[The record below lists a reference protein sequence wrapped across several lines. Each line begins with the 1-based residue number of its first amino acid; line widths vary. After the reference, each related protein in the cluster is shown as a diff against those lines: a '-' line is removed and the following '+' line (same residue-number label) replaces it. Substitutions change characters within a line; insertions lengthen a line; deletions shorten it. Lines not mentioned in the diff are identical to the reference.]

1 MAGFTYEKNLP
12 HQERAIESVLAV
24 FDRVHLNKNVQ
35 TDENP
40 LIEFAGNLKT
50 DNLQKIQQAN
60 NVGDIALSHSNV
72 LDISMETGTGKTY
85 TYTKTMF
92 ELNRVLDV
100 FKFIV
105 VVPTLPIK
113 AGTKNFL
120 QSASLAEHFRKDFAG
135 QYGETEIELYV
146 VESQKNKAKK
156 AFMPSEIVRFV
167 GTEDKQKIH
176 VLLINAGMINSDTM
190 AGKDRGN
197 DGSRLIK
204 DKFSVPFEALA
215 STNPFVIIDEP
226 HKFDK
231 NGVTWQNIQ
240 KFNAQFILRYGA
252 TFPSVEVNK
261 KDENGKNVKNEQ
273 GKVVKLTIQKYENLL
288 YRLSAIDAFNDDLVK
303 GIRAFT
309 EQIDGDNGERIKLID
324 LDGKEATFILDK
336 QEFKLSKGENLNR
349 IHQAISDLFVSEMNK
364 SVLVLSNG
372 IELKK
377 GDTINPYSYS
387 DTVRDKMMRQA
398 IREHFVLEKELLTRN
413 GGRIK
418 PLTLFFIDDIAGY
431 RDEKNQLSGSLKTV
445 FEQMVKVELEH
456 RLQTENDEFLRQYW
470 QTALNDIAKTHGGYF
485 SQDNSDKDDKIEQE
499 VNEILHDKE
508 TLLSLANP
516 RRFVFSKWTL
526 REGWDNPNVFQICK
540 LRSSGSETSKL
551 QEVGRGLR
559 LPVNEYMARVKDH
572 AFFLN
577 YFVDNSETDF
587 VKKLTDEVNSAVVK
601 PIVFTALT
609 DELIKKIQTAY
620 PDLSKKQIRNQLAD
634 LTDDDDVFL
643 ENGFAETKKLFPK
656 AFESSGSLKDGKIKR
671 SGEKAEKVKMRIAKY
686 DELKSLWETINQ
698 KALLQYKIKDED
710 EFLSLFIRYLKENAD
725 KFTATGIRTVQNK
738 IRVDNGLLSA
748 TETRSLN
755 DEVFEP
761 INTLNYREFLLKL
774 SQTALIQM
782 QTLHKAFFA
791 IRDVLEISNFLNE
804 RTIHTIKAGFD
815 RWLLLNSFNAF
826 EVGFSRVRGSVHP
839 TKFTDN
845 QGKALPEVNASDLG
859 TQFDSGS
866 PLAEFL
872 FESVFFDSELE
883 HANITKNQVKE
894 VIVFTKIPK
903 NSIKIPVAGG
913 GTYSPD
919 FAYIIKTSSGD
930 TLNLIVESKNV
941 PDDQS
946 LRSEEQQKIKHA
958 EKLFNLVASDTKIV
972 FKTQFEKDEIVNVIK
987 NAQQQ

>member
-24 FDRVHLNKNVQ
+24 FDLVHLNTKVQ
-35 TDENP
+35 NDENP
-40 LIEFAGNLKT
+40 LIEFAGSLKT

-60 NVGDIALSHSNV
+60 NVADIALSHSNV

-92 ELNRVLDV
+92 ELNRELGV

-105 VVPTLPIK
+105 VVPTLSIK

-120 QSASLAEHFRKDFAG
+120 QSTSLAEHFRKDFAG

-156 AFMPSEIVRFV
+156 AFMPYEIVRFV
-167 GTEDKQKIH
+167 QAEDKQKIH

-190 AGKDRGN
+190 AGKDKGN

-226 HKFDK
+226 HKFPTSK
-231 NGVTWQNIQ
+231 KTWENIQ

-252 TFPSVEVNK
+252 TFN
-261 KDENGKNVKNEQ
+261 NQ
-273 GKVVKLTIQKYENLL
+273 FENLL

-336 QEFKLSKGENLNR
+336 QAFKLSKGENLNR
-349 IHQAISDLFVSEMNK
+349 IHQAIRDLFVSEMNK

-387 DTVRDKMMRQA
+387 DTVRDKMMRDA
-398 IREHFVLEKELLTRN
+398 IRKHFVLEKELLTRN

-445 FEQMVKVELEH
+445 FEQMVKAELEH

-577 YFVDNSETDF
+577 YFVDNSETNF
-587 VKKLTDEVNSAVVK
+587 VEKLINEVNSAVVK

-620 PDLSKKQIRNQLAD
+620 PDVSKKQIRNQLAD

-656 AFESSGSLKDGKIKR
+656 AFESSGSLKNGKIKG
-671 SGEKAEKVKMRIAKY
+671 SGEKVEKVKMRIAKY
-686 DELKSLWETINQ
+686 DELKALWETINQ

-710 EFLSLFIRYLKENAD
+710 EFLSLFIRYLKENTD

-791 IRDVLEISNFLNE
+791 LRDVLKISKFLNE

-815 RWLLLNSFNAF
+815 RWLLFNSFNAF
-826 EVGFSRVRGSVHP
+826 EVGFSRVGGSVHP

-845 QGKALPEVNASDLG
+845 QGNALAEVNASDLG

-930 TLNLIVESKNV
+930 RLNLIVESKNV
-941 PDDQS
+941 PDNQS

-958 EKLFNLVASDTKIV
+958 EKLFNLVASDMKLV
-972 FKTQFEKDEIVNVIK
+972 FKTQFEKDEIVNIIK
-987 NAQQQ
+987 NAQKQR

>member
-12 HQERAIESVLAV
+12 HQERAIESVLSV
-24 FDRVHLNKNVQ
+24 FDRVYLKHGSR
-35 TDENP
+35 DENP
-40 LIEFAGNLKT
+40 EIVFSGSLKA
-50 DNLQKIQQAN
+50 DNLQKIQQMN
-60 NVGDIALSHSNV
+60 GVGDTPLSGSNV
-72 LDISMETGTGKTY
+72 LDIAMETGTGKTY

-92 ELNRVLDV
+92 ELNRVLGI

-105 VVPTLPIK
+105 VVPTLSIK

-120 QSASLAEHFRKDFAG
+120 QSPALAEHFRKDFAG
-135 QYGETEIELYV
+135 LYGETEIKLYV
-146 VESQKNKAKK
+146 VESQKSKAKK
-156 AFMPSEIVRFV
+156 SSMPSEIVRFV
-167 GTEDKQKIH
+167 ETDDTQKIH
-176 VLLINAGMINSDTM
+176 VLLINAGMINSETM
-190 AGKDRGN
+190 AGKDKGN
-197 DGSRLIK
+197 DGSHLIK
-204 DKFSVPFEALA
+204 DKYHVPFEALA
-215 STNPFVIIDEP
+215 AVKPFVIVDEP
-226 HKFDK
+226 HKFPKDK
-231 NGVTWQNIQ
+231 KTWENLL

-252 TFPSVEVNK
+252 TFN
-261 KDENGKNVKNEQ
+261 NQ
-273 GKVVKLTIQKYENLL
+273 FENLL
-288 YRLSAIDAFNDDLVK
+288 YRLTAVDAFNDDLVK

-309 EQIDGDNGERIKLID
+309 EQIDGDNGERIKLLD
-324 LDGKEATFILDK
+324 LDGKEATFVLNK
-336 QEFKLSKGENLNR
+336 QEYKLSKGDNLSR
-349 IHQAISDLFVSEMNK
+349 IHQAINDLFVSEMNK
-364 SVLVLSNG
+364 TTLVLSNG
-372 IELKK
+372 MELKK
-377 GDTINPYSYS
+377 GNTINPYSYS

-398 IREHFVLEKELLTRN
+398 VRQHFILEKQLLTRN

-431 RDEKNQLSGSLKTV
+431 RDEQNQLSGSLKTL
-445 FEQMVKVELEH
+445 FEQMIKAELESC
-456 RLQTENDEFLRQYW
+456 LKTENDEFLRQYW
-470 QTALNDIAKTHGGYF
+470 QTALNDISKTHGGYF
-485 SQDNSDKDDKIEQE
+485 SRDNSDKDEKIEQE

-508 TLLSLANP
+508 KLLSLDNP

-601 PIVFTALT
+601 PIVFNELN
-609 DELIKKIQTAY
+609 DELIEKIQAAY
-620 PDLSKKQIRNQLAD
+620 SDVSKKQIRNQLAD

-643 ENGFAETKKLFPK
+643 ENGFAQTRKLFPK
-656 AFESSGSLKDGKIKR
+656 AFEVSNSLKNGKIMR
-671 SGEKAEKVKMRIAKY
+671 SGEKTEKVKMRVGKY
-686 DELKSLWETINQ
+686 DELKILWETINQ

-710 EFLSLFIRYLKENAD
+710 EFLNLFIRYLKENVD
-725 KFTATGIRTVQNK
+725 KFTATGIRTIQNK
-738 IRVDNGLLSA
+738 IHVDNGLLTSHVQS
-748 TETRSLN
+748 SLK
-755 DEVFEP
+755 DEFFEP

-782 QTLHKAFFA
+782 QTLHCAFVA
-791 IRDVLEISNFLNE
+791 VRDDLDISKFLNE
-804 RTIHTIKAGFD
+804 RTIHAIKVGFD

-826 EVGFSRVRGSVHP
+826 EVGFSRVGGSIHP

-845 QGKALPEVNASDLG
+845 QGNALTEVNASDLG
-859 TQFDSGS
+859 TQFDDGN

-883 HANITKNQVKE
+883 RENIKNNQVNE

-903 NSIKIPVAGG
+903 NSIRIPVAGG

-919 FAYIIKTSSGD
+919 FAYIVKTLKGE

-941 PDDQS
+941 SDNQS
-946 LRSEEQQKIKHA
+946 LRQEEQQKIKHA
-958 EKLFNLVASDTKIV
+958 EELFNLIASNTKIV
-972 FKTQFEKDEIVNVIK
+972 FKTQFENDEIVKIIK
-987 NAQQQ
+987 KAQEQP

>member
-1 MAGFTYEKNLP
+1 MAGFTYEKNLS

-40 LIEFAGNLKT
+40 LIEFAGDLKT

-92 ELNRVLDV
+92 ELNRVLGV

-120 QSASLAEHFRKDFAG
+120 QSASLAEHFLKDFAG

-146 VESQKNKAKK
+146 VESQKNKVKK

-167 GTEDKQKIH
+167 QADDKQKIH

-190 AGKDRGN
+190 AGKDKGN

-215 STNPFVIIDEP
+215 STNPFVIVDEP
-226 HKFDK
+226 HKFPTSK
-231 NGVTWQNIQ
+231 KTWENIQ

-252 TFPSVEVNK
+252 TFN
-261 KDENGKNVKNEQ
+261 NQ
-273 GKVVKLTIQKYENLL
+273 FENLL
-288 YRLSAIDAFNDDLVK
+288 YRLNAIDAFNDDLVK

-377 GDTINPYSYS
+377 SDTINPYSYS

-398 IREHFVLEKELLTRN
+398 IREHFILEKELLTRN

-445 FEQMVKVELEH
+445 FEQMVKAELEH

-470 QTALNDIAKTHGGYF
+470 QTALKDISKTHGGYF

-601 PIVFTALT
+601 PIVFMALT

-671 SGEKAEKVKMRIAKY
+671 SGEKVEKVKMRIAKY
-686 DELKSLWETINQ
+686 DELKSLWEAINQ

-710 EFLSLFIRYLKENAD
+710 EFLSLFICYLKENAD

-782 QTLHKAFFA
+782 QTLHKAFFSL
-791 IRDVLEISNFLNE
+791 RDVLEISKFLNE

-826 EVGFSRVRGSVHP
+826 EVGFSRVGGSVHP

-845 QGKALPEVNASDLG
+845 QGKALAEVNASDLG

-958 EKLFNLVASDTKIV
+958 EKLFNLVASDMKIV

>member
-24 FDRVHLNKNVQ
+24 FDLVHLNTKVQ
-35 TDENP
+35 NDENP
-40 LIEFAGNLKT
+40 LIEFAGSLKT

-60 NVGDIALSHSNV
+60 NVADIALSHSNV

-92 ELNRVLDV
+92 ELNRELGV

-105 VVPTLPIK
+105 VVPTLSIK

-120 QSASLAEHFRKDFAG
+120 QSTSLAEHFRKDFAG

-167 GTEDKQKIH
+167 QAEDKQKIH

-190 AGKDRGN
+190 AGKDKGN

-226 HKFDK
+226 HKFPTSK
-231 NGVTWQNIQ
+231 KTWENIQ

-252 TFPSVEVNK
+252 TFN
-261 KDENGKNVKNEQ
+261 NQ
-273 GKVVKLTIQKYENLL
+273 FENLL

-309 EQIDGDNGERIKLID
+309 EQIGGDNGERIKLID

-336 QEFKLSKGENLNR
+336 QAFKLSKGENLNR
-349 IHQAISDLFVSEMNK
+349 IHQAIRDLFVSEMNK

-387 DTVRDKMMRQA
+387 DTVRDKMMRDA
-398 IREHFVLEKELLTRN
+398 IRKHFVLEKELLTRN

-445 FEQMVKVELEH
+445 FEQMVKAELEH

-577 YFVDNSETDF
+577 YFVDNSETNF
-587 VKKLTDEVNSAVVK
+587 VEKLINEVNSAVVK

-620 PDLSKKQIRNQLAD
+620 PDVSKKQIRNQLAD

-656 AFESSGSLKDGKIKR
+656 AFESSGSLKNGKIKG
-671 SGEKAEKVKMRIAKY
+671 SGEKVEKVKMRIAKY
-686 DELKSLWETINQ
+686 DELKALWETINQ

-791 IRDVLEISNFLNE
+791 LRDVLEISKFLNE

-815 RWLLLNSFNAF
+815 RWLLFNSFNAF
-826 EVGFSRVRGSVHP
+826 EVGFSRVGGSVHP

-845 QGKALPEVNASDLG
+845 QGNALTEVNASDLG

-930 TLNLIVESKNV
+930 RLNLIVESKNV
-941 PDDQS
+941 PDNQS

-972 FKTQFEKDEIVNVIK
+972 FKTQFEKDEIVNIIK
-987 NAQQQ
+987 NAQKQR

>member
-1 MAGFTYEKNLP
+1 MAGFTYEKDLP

-24 FDRVHLNKNVQ
+24 FDCVYLKACGS
-35 TDENP
+35 DENP
-40 LIEFAGNLKT
+40 LIEFSGSLKT

-60 NVGDIALSHSNV
+60 DVGDVALSNSNV

-92 ELNRVLDV
+92 ELHRMLGV

-105 VVPTLPIK
+105 VVPTLSIK

-120 QSASLAEHFRKDFAG
+120 QSASLAEHFRKDFEG

-167 GTEDKQKIH
+167 QAEDKQKIH

-190 AGKDRGN
+190 VGKDKGN

-215 STNPFVIIDEP
+215 SVNPFVIVDEP
-226 HKFDK
+226 HKFPTSK
-231 NGVTWQNIQ
+231 KTWENIQ

-252 TFPSVEVNK
+252 TFN
-261 KDENGKNVKNEQ
+261 NQ
-273 GKVVKLTIQKYENLL
+273 FENLL

-336 QEFKLSKGENLNR
+336 QEFKLSKSENLNR
-349 IHQAISDLFVSEMNK
+349 IHQAISDLFVSEMNKNK

-445 FEQMVKVELEH
+445 FEQMVKAELEH
-456 RLQTENDEFLRQYW
+456 RLQTENDEFIRQFW
-470 QTALNDIAKTHGGYF
+470 QTALNDISKTHGGYF

-587 VKKLTDEVNSAVVK
+587 VKKLTDEVNSALAK
-601 PIVFTALT
+601 PLIFTELN
-609 DELIKKIQTAY
+609 DELIEKIQAAY
-620 PDLSKKQIRNQLAD
+620 PDVSKKQIRKQLED

-656 AFESSGSLKDGKIKR
+656 AFESTGSLKGGKIVR
-671 SGEKAEKVKMRIAKY
+671 SGEKAEKVKMRVGKY
-686 DELKSLWETINQ
+686 DELKALWETINQ

-710 EFLSLFIRYLKENAD
+710 EFLNLFISYLKENAD
-725 KFTATGIRTVQNK
+725 KFMATGIRTIQK
-738 IRVDNGLLSA
+738 EIRVDNCLLSA
-748 TETRSLN
+748 TEIRSLN

-774 SQTALIQM
+774 SQTALIRM
-782 QTLHKAFFA
+782 QTLHCAFVA
-791 IRDVLEISNFLNE
+791 IRDDLDISKFLNE
-804 RTIHTIKAGFD
+804 RTIHAIKAGFD

-826 EVGFSRVRGSVHP
+826 EVGFSRVGGSIHP

-845 QGKALPEVNASDLG
+845 QGNALAEVNASDLG

-883 HANITKNQVKE
+883 HANITDNQVKE

-919 FAYIIKTSSGD
+919 FAYIVKTQTGD

-958 EKLFNLVASDTKIV
+958 EKLFNLVASNTKLV
-972 FKTQFEKDEIVNVIK
+972 FKTQFENDEIVKIIK
-987 NAQQQ
+987 KAQEQP

>member
-24 FDRVHLNKNVQ
+24 FDLVHLNTKVQ
-35 TDENP
+35 NDENP
-40 LIEFAGNLKT
+40 LIEFAGSLKT

-60 NVGDIALSHSNV
+60 NVADIALSHSNV

-92 ELNRVLDV
+92 ELNRELGV

-105 VVPTLPIK
+105 VVPTLSIK

-120 QSASLAEHFRKDFAG
+120 QSTSLAEHFRKDFAG

-167 GTEDKQKIH
+167 QAEDKQKIH

-190 AGKDRGN
+190 AGKDKGN

-226 HKFDK
+226 HKFPTSK
-231 NGVTWQNIQ
+231 KTWENIQ

-252 TFPSVEVNK
+252 TFN
-261 KDENGKNVKNEQ
+261 NQ
-273 GKVVKLTIQKYENLL
+273 FENLL

-336 QEFKLSKGENLNR
+336 QAFKLSKGENLNR

-398 IREHFVLEKELLTRN
+398 IRKHFVLEKELLTRN

-445 FEQMVKVELEH
+445 FEQMVKAELEH

-620 PDLSKKQIRNQLAD
+620 PDVSKKQIRNQLAD

-656 AFESSGSLKDGKIKR
+656 AFESSGSLKDGKIKG
-671 SGEKAEKVKMRIAKY
+671 SGEKVEKVKMRIAKY
-686 DELKSLWETINQ
+686 DELKALWETIN
-698 KALLQYKIKDED
+698 
-710 EFLSLFIRYLKENAD
+710 
-725 KFTATGIRTVQNK
+725 
-738 IRVDNGLLSA
+738 
-748 TETRSLN
+748 
-755 DEVFEP
+755 
-761 INTLNYREFLLKL
+761 
-774 SQTALIQM
+774 
-782 QTLHKAFFA
+782 
-791 IRDVLEISNFLNE
+791 
-804 RTIHTIKAGFD
+804 
-815 RWLLLNSFNAF
+815 
-826 EVGFSRVRGSVHP
+826 
-839 TKFTDN
+839 
-845 QGKALPEVNASDLG
+845 
-859 TQFDSGS
+859 
-866 PLAEFL
+866 
-872 FESVFFDSELE
+872 
-883 HANITKNQVKE
+883 
-894 VIVFTKIPK
+894 
-903 NSIKIPVAGG
+903 
-913 GTYSPD
+913 
-919 FAYIIKTSSGD
+919 
-930 TLNLIVESKNV
+930 
-941 PDDQS
+941 
-946 LRSEEQQKIKHA
+946 
-958 EKLFNLVASDTKIV
+958 
-972 FKTQFEKDEIVNVIK
+972 
-987 NAQQQ
+987 